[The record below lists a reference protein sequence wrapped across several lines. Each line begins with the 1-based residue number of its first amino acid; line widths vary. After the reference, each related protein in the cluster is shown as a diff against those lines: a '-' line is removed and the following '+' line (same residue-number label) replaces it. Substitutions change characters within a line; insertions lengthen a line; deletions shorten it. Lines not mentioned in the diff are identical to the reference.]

1 MLKCILACMIKNV
14 DILILIIIK
23 CSKRKILYECVFG
36 DMVFQVLSS
45 KLISF
50 LLHNMLVM
58 MSQ

>member
-23 CSKRKILYECVFG
+23 CSKRKILYSSVCFG

-50 LLHNMLVM
+50 LLRD
-58 MSQ
+58 MSRS